1 MVKLEWE
8 LALVHPSRKG
18 SEGSTLLDQKLILKS
33 IEELQS
39 LPSCIEL
46 FQIQHSAIVEDA

>member
-18 SEGSTLLDQKLILKS
+18 SEGSTLLDQKLVLRS
-33 IEELQS
+33 GEELLS
-39 LPSCIEL
+39 LPSCIMR
-46 FQIQHSAIVEDA
+46 FQIQHLVIATGA